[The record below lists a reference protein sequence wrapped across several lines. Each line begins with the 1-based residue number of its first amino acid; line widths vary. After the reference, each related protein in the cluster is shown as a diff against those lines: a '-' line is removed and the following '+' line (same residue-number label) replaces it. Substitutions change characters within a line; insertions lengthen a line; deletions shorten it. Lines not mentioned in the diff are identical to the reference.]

1 MAKPQKDEKT
11 GVYYFRKGVPLA
23 LREAVGL
30 TELRKSLGT
39 KDPAE
44 AKRRHAE
51 VALEVDAEWDRL
63 RAALKL
69 GEGSRDPER
78 RPQLISLSQ
87 KDAHALAGEFYR
99 EFVAENE
106 ANPGSADRW
115 TERLL
120 AMATALPLS
129 RREPGAPSHI
139 WNYSM
144 QPNMVAARM
153 FSREVRSFLERR
165 NLALNT
171 LGFRLLSSAVAL
183 AMRDAALRLRRNA
196 DGDYSPDAAA
206 ARYPSAEGV
215 LAQALAPRGRVVTVE
230 ELLEKWSDSSP
241 AAISTKQSWSG
252 KLRNLARFVGKED
265 MADITQMDVARW
277 RDHRKKTGTSPR
289 TISEG
294 DLAGTHAIFAWAV
307 GEATLETFTVNPVT
321 GVTMAYKAPAKL
333 REKGFKISEAELVL
347 RATLEP
353 FDGLTEAGAAVRRW
367 VPWLCAFSGARVGE
381 ITQLH
386 HDNVFEES
394 LPSGDKVWCMRL
406 TPEDGSIKTSVARE
420 IPLHPQ
426 VFEQGFID
434 YVRRR
439 KGKPLFYEPGLAR
452 KPGTHHRQADKAAER
467 LAVWVRN
474 LGIDKAVQ
482 PNHAWRHRFESQG
495 RVLAV
500 RKDILDH
507 ITGHGPSDVAAEY
520 GDYFV
525 EALYKAICMFPRYLQ
540 ARPTLVETD
549 TSAGGISILA
559 GQKLNG

>member
-1 MAKPQKDEKT
+1 MAKPQKDEKA

-63 RAALKL
+63 RAALRL

-78 RPQLISLSQ
+78 RPQLISLTQ

-196 DGDYSPDAAA
+196 DGDYSPDAAGA
-206 ARYPSAEGV
+206 DHPPVAKQPEAFEPRVAPPGPR
-215 LAQALAPRGRVVTVE
+215 LAILNHLQTPDCMCASV
-230 ELLEKWSDSSP
+230 
-241 AAISTKQSWSG
+241 
-252 KLRNLARFVGKED
+252 
-265 MADITQMDVARW
+265 
-277 RDHRKKTGTSPR
+277 
-289 TISEG
+289 
-294 DLAGTHAIFAWAV
+294 
-307 GEATLETFTVNPVT
+307 
-321 GVTMAYKAPAKL
+321 
-333 REKGFKISEAELVL
+333 
-347 RATLEP
+347 EP
-353 FDGLTEAGAAVRRW
+353 FARR
-367 VPWLCAFSGARVGE
+367 AR
-381 ITQLH
+381 L
-386 HDNVFEES
+386 
-394 LPSGDKVWCMRL
+394 
-406 TPEDGSIKTSVARE
+406 
-420 IPLHPQ
+420 
-426 VFEQGFID
+426 
-434 YVRRR
+434 RRASTFQR
-439 KGKPLFYEPGLAR
+439 MLGLAF
-452 KPGTHHRQADKAAER
+452 DAE
-467 LAVWVRN
+467 
-474 LGIDKAVQ
+474 
-482 PNHAWRHRFESQG
+482 
-495 RVLAV
+495 
-500 RKDILDH
+500 
-507 ITGHGPSDVAAEY
+507 
-520 GDYFV
+520 
-525 EALYKAICMFPRYLQ
+525 
-540 ARPTLVETD
+540 
-549 TSAGGISILA
+549 
-559 GQKLNG
+559 